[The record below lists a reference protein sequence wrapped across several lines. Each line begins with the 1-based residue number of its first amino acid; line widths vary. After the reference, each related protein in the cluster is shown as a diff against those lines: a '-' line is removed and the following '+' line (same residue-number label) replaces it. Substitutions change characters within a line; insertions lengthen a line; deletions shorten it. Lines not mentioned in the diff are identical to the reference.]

1 MQYGIKYTISF
12 PRLDKRIFPLFLCSV
27 SMNRDYFPKIVS
39 VQNLRLTSSK
49 RHLCFFHYLG
59 ISVQTSHFNIPP
71 RCSICT
77 NYGKIPRSGQHYSI
91 LTGIYISSA
100 TNYIT
105 LLLVPCYFQCHVSR
119 IILVGRKIPSHM
131 NWADPKKDH
140 LIRDKACERGF
151 VLMIVSSLCRIHSE
165 SLHGFCHFH
174 LNCSNH

>member
-77 NYGKIPRSGQHYSI
+77 NYGKISKIWTALFNTDR
-91 LTGIYISSA
+91 YIHFFSNQLYYTVARNEECQINVSLPLKKRVFGLWIIIFKS
-100 TNYIT
+100 YIT
-105 LLLVPCYFQCHVSR
+105 
-119 IILVGRKIPSHM
+119 K
-131 NWADPKKDH
+131 N
-140 LIRDKACERGF
+140 
-151 VLMIVSSLCRIHSE
+151 
-165 SLHGFCHFH
+165 
-174 LNCSNH
+174 